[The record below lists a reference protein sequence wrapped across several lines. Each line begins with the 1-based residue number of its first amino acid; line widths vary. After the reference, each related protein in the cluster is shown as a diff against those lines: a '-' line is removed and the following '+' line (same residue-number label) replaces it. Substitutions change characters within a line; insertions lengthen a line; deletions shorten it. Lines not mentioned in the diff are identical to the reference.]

1 MALGSALIP
10 VARASDLEAAAQRS
24 SAEKQATPM
33 IQGLAAHARHRWEIM
48 RDHKRL
54 YVEDRLTKCVR
65 ARDMQYEP
73 EKLAEIREQGGSE
86 IFMGIVSTK
95 CRTATAWLR
104 DTLLGTGADK
114 PWSISPTPIPE
125 VPPDVAMGM
134 QQIMQQL
141 MQQFQIFTESVQQ
154 QQVQLQQQAQV
165 QASHIMRWL
174 WHQRQFPWKHCPRP
188 QPTE

>member
-1 MALGSALIP
+1 MAYGSALIP
-10 VARASDLEAAAQRS
+10 VASASDLEAAAQRS

-33 IQGLAAHARHRWEIM
+33 IQGLASHTRHRWEVM

-65 ARDMQYEP
+65 ARDMEYEP

-104 DTLLGTGADK
+104 DTLLGSGTDK
-114 PWSISPTPIPE
+114 PWSISPHRYLKSRQMWRWVCRILCSRTLCSTT
-125 VPPDVAMGM
+125 
-134 QQIMQQL
+134 QQEISSCL
-141 MQQFQIFTESVQQ
+141 N
-154 QQVQLQQQAQV
+154 
-165 QASHIMRWL
+165 
-174 WHQRQFPWKHCPRP
+174 
-188 QPTE
+188 